1 MMSMDALLACTL
13 SLHCMRVMYACTGC
27 LYCVNRGPDVARLEK
42 ADRRYTWI
50 KRQMKAN
57 EEVWMIF
64 PEAWRLQEMLCQQ
77 FCKITR
83 QAPPPPATDPFAL
96 QVQYW

>member
-1 MMSMDALLACTL
+1 MLWS
-13 SLHCMRVMYACTGC
+13 RVRART
-27 LYCVNRGPDVARLEK
+27 VPPDVARLEK

-50 KRQMKAN
+50 KRQMKSN

-83 QAPPPPATDPFAL
+83 QALSPYNSL
-96 QVQYW
+96 L